1 MSKQRGKFQL
11 VFLLLLAFV
20 TLTFANCSSSVPTE
34 SDGRDFF
41 EAKGKEDN
49 LFKVKSFTKTNGSG
63 DEKVYDVEY
72 QAELECLKS
81 NSDPSI
87 GVRVVLDHGIAINC
101 DNAGE
106 TINRKGHLTFRKTE
120 KGWLVVPDMSN

>member
-11 VFLLLLAFV
+11 VVRLLLAFV

-81 NSDPSI
+81 NASS
-87 GVRVVLDHGIAINC
+87 GIEIASPFGIRIHC
-101 DNAGE
+101 DNAGQA
-106 TINRKGHLTFRKTE
+106 INRKGHLAFRKTE
-120 KGWLVVPDMSN
+120 KGWQIVPDMSN